1 MPAPGDVV
9 HILHVIAPSRR
20 LVVTPDMG
28 LEGVIEDDE
37 ETKRKVVSS
46 CCNTRKDLL
55 MERGSKKWL
64 QMITYGV
71 SLQQRRR
78 CSAVVLPGCVTCASV
93 NNSAR
98 RASNVCYVLLNR
110 CSGKVY
116 TNAAFACHSCFNCK
130 AD

>member
-55 MERGSKKWL
+55 MERGSTKWL

-78 CSAVVLPGCVTCASV
+78 CSAVVLLGVCDVCKREQQRAARKQRSLCAV
-93 NNSAR
+93 KP
-98 RASNVCYVLLNR
+98 LLWQVW
-110 CSGKVY
+110 KI
-116 TNAAFACHSCFNCK
+116 AAFACHSCFNCK